1 MTSLNKLVKAWKK
14 DTTICKTKSNE
25 VFHVKDHS
33 LLKYFKTDRKPEQ
46 LFAGEKIFKNSKNAY
61 ACVKQ
66 IDDERSVF
74 FKKVHHNNRPFLHLL
89 RYNFVPSRGYNNAVI
104 SDLLRAS
111 DISTPKIYA
120 CGEYRKRK
128 LLQSSFM
135 LADAVE
141 GKNLTEVIPG
151 ICKNDNLA
159 MAFLAHLGKFIN
171 RLHSVGVFHSDA
183 KLSNFYVVNNDI
195 DLASPETW
203 NQTNKILGVWDLD
216 SARFYEKG
224 VPEKY
229 RVKDAARAISSF
241 LIKAEQYNSDAA
253 SQNPNADKLIQQFCF
268 HAQIDSRAVIK
279 ELRRRWQCK
288 LKFYRI

>member
-14 DTTICKTKSNE
+14 DTAIYKTKSNE
-25 VFHVKDHS
+25 IFHVKDHS
-33 LLKYFKTDRKPEQ
+33 LLKYFNADRKPEQ

-66 IDDERSVF
+66 IDDRSVF

-104 SDLLRAS
+104 SELLRAS
-111 DISTPKIYA
+111 KIPTPEIYV
-120 CGEYRKRK
+120 CGEYRKRN

-135 LADAVE
+135 VADAVD
-141 GKNLTEVIPG
+141 GKNLTEVIPC
-151 ICKNDNLA
+151 ICKKEDLTLV
-159 MAFLAHLGKFIN
+159 FLAHWGAFIN

-183 KLSNFYVVNNDI
+183 KLSNFYVVNNDM
-195 DLASPETW
+195 DLTSAETW
-203 NQTNKILGVWDLD
+203 SRTNNILGVWDLD
-216 SARFYEKG
+216 SAKFFEGG

-229 RVKDAARAISSF
+229 RIKDAARAISSF
-241 LIKAEQYNSDAA
+241 LIKTEQYNSDAA
-253 SQNPNADKLIQQFCF
+253 SLNPTAENLIHQFCT
-268 HAQIDSRAVIK
+268 HAQIDSKAVLK

-288 LKFYRI
+288 LGIYRL